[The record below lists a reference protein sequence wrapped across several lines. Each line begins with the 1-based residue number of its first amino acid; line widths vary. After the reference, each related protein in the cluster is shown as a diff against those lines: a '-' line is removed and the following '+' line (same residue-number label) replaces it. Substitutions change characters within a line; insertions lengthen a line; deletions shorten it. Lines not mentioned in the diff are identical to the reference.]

1 MKEVLEK
8 IINNSRWTYPIFDGK
23 IIVEGRILSPSESEV
38 VGLTSA
44 LIAKGILSESQ
55 IRQLSNLKLD
65 MKEEEEENEFKK
77 IFDILKNFDPDKLI
91 KMQESQDK
99 ILETCIT
106 RASIDEGVSWQTF
119 SVVLTEKQQSISHN
133 RLWVGMISDS
143 DRKEMINLCLEG
155 HKKASETIRRIL

>member
-119 SVVLTEKQQSISHN
+119 SVVLTEKQ
-133 RLWVGMISDS
+133 
-143 DRKEMINLCLEG
+143 
-155 HKKASETIRRIL
+155 